1 MLQRLKQAG
10 RRVPACT
17 VEWDGPPN
25 ERSCHVRHSDQ
36 RDACQENFDYEGLF
50 RNRALMRCGL
60 RTPEFE
66 QQCILGGDSHP
77 SSYLDTNGSAQ
88 QFEEFY
94 ETYDVQE
101 GDGMYLAPEDRIPI
115 W

>member
-1 MLQRLKQAG
+1 M
-10 RRVPACT
+10 
-17 VEWDGPPN
+17 
-25 ERSCHVRHSDQ
+25 
-36 RDACQENFDYEGLF
+36 
-50 RNRALMRCGL
+50 
-60 RTPEFE
+60 
-66 QQCILGGDSHP
+66 GGDSHP
-77 SSYLDTNGSAQ
+77 SSYLDVNGSAQ

>member
-1 MLQRLKQAG
+1 MFTGQNVVGKVCLNEGLTEISGLQAALKYA
-10 RRVPACT
+10 A
-17 VEWDGPPN
+17 
-25 ERSCHVRHSDQ
+25 H
-36 RDACQENFDYEGLF
+36 QENFDYEGLF

-60 RTPEFE
+60 RTSEFE
-66 QQCILGGDSHP
+66 LQCILGGDSHP
-77 SSYLDTNGSAQ
+77 SAYLDVNGSAQ

-94 ETYDVQE
+94 KTYDVQE